1 MMTDPI
7 ADFLS
12 RIRNGNMARHKTV
25 TMPSSKL
32 KVRIATI
39 LKDEGYLADVAE
51 EHGAQGGQSKLTL
64 TLRYDD
70 KNAPIIEGITRIS
83 RPGLRSYVSADKLPK
98 VRGGLGMAILSTSR
112 GVMSDHQA
120 RKDRVG
126 GEVICHVW

>member
-12 RIRNGNMARHKTV
+12 RIRNGNMAHHKTV
-25 TMPSSKL
+25 VMPGSKMKMRL
-32 KVRIATI
+32 AQI

-51 EHGAQGGQSKLTL
+51 EQTPTGQNKITL

-70 KNAPIIEGITRIS
+70 ANEPVIEGITRIS
-83 RPGLRSYVSADKLPK
+83 RPGLRTYVDSDSLPK

-112 GVMSDHQA
+112 GVMSDQQA

>member
-25 TMPSSKL
+25 SCPSSKM
-32 KVRIATI
+32 KARIAGI
-39 LKDEGYLADVAE
+39 LKDEGYLADVNE
-51 EHGAQGGQSKLTL
+51 ESQGGRKVLTL

-70 KNAPIIEGITRIS
+70 KNAPVIEGITRIS
-83 RPGLRSYVSADKLPK
+83 RPGLRHYVNADQLPK
-98 VRGGLGMAILSTSR
+98 VRGGLGMAIVSTSR

>member
-7 ADFLS
+7 SDFLT
-12 RIRNGNMARHKTV
+12 RIRNGNLARHKTV
-25 TMPSSKL
+25 VMPSSKL
-32 KVRIATI
+32 KARIANL

-51 EHGAQGGQSKLTL
+51 EKGDHGQGKLTL

-70 KNAPIIEGITRIS
+70 KNNPVIDGITRIS
-83 RPGLRSYVSADKLPK
+83 RPGLRSYVNADQLPK

-112 GVMSDHQA
+112 GVMTDHQA